1 MLLQL
6 ENTASIGVTSN
17 CGRTSCVC
25 VPLNEDKLCACV
37 FTSVLSK
44 SADSEPSLP
53 IVYESS
59 YVIIN
64 AWALCEE
71 SSLKTAEIQRERE
84 REGHEERDPES
95 GIWRAG
101 RGDSKRKRKVEAR
114 GSVQASTTLIL

>member
-1 MLLQL
+1 M
-6 ENTASIGVTSN
+6 
-17 CGRTSCVC
+17 C

-71 SSLKTAEIQRERE
+71 SSLKTVEIQRERE
-84 REGHEERDPES
+84 RDMKSGTQRAGYGEQDAGIQRES
-95 GIWRAG
+95 G
-101 RGDSKRKRKVEAR
+101 K
-114 GSVQASTTLIL
+114 